1 MYSLLRHVGFR
12 QSLTAEAPALLTS
25 LLVAELF
32 YKFHS
37 FVLEC
42 AAFLVTWMCVSF
54 VFASVGA
61 LVRRVRAPQ
70 ADARD

>member
-12 QSLTAEAPALLTS
+12 QSLTTEAPALLTS

-42 AAFLVTWMCVSF
+42 AAFLLTWLCVSF

-61 LVRRVRAPQ
+61 TFRRLRAPR
-70 ADARD
+70 AYARD